1 MKLKIWATLASL
13 AVFVMFAGSAF
24 AQDADDATPISSEL
38 QNKVN
43 SMLAAGRAS
52 APARAAEIAK
62 NGAKSQQETRTKPV
76 GDATSTCDVTF
87 TSGTGENA
95 TQWCV
100 TVNGNITQFSVD
112 GQEMIDFGQV
122 LEGYGIC
129 DVTASAGEYYD
140 WAEYDSGNW
149 AAPTFTHGG
158 NTVTVTRL
166 TSDGLWSLKQT
177 IINTPATAT
186 GPGAAKITMAL
197 KNLSAIPKIAYLVR
211 YADVDADSN
220 DLDNDMD
227 FTSQTSFG
235 LFPGFNRGLASTND
249 TFNSAI
255 VQTAFDQDTYEA
267 PDPCSAFTNLATQPF
282 NGDGSIGQFWSFNIA
297 RNATRTVV
305 STYKPI

>member
-1 MKLKIWATLASL
+1 VKLKLWIPLVCL
-13 AVFVMFAGSAF
+13 AVFMMFAGSVF
-24 AQDADDATPISSEL
+24 AQDADDATPISPEL

-43 SMLAAGRAS
+43 SMLAAARAS

-62 NGAKSQQETRTKPV
+62 NGAKSQQEARTKPV
-76 GDATSTCDVTF
+76 GDATEVCDVTF

-100 TVNGNITQFSVD
+100 TVNGNIPQFSVD
-112 GQEMIDFGQV
+112 GEEMINFGQV

-129 DVTASAGEYYD
+129 DATEGAVSYYD

-149 AAPTFTHGG
+149 AAPTFTHSG

-197 KNLSAIPKIAYLVR
+197 KNLSGISKNAFLVR
-211 YADVDADSN
+211 YADVDADSDVTN
-220 DLDNDMD
+220 DID
-227 FTSQTSFG
+227 FTSQTSLG
-235 LFPGFNRGLASTND
+235 LLPGFNRGLASTND

-255 VQTAFDQDTYEA
+255 LQLAFDQDTYA
-267 PDPCSAFTNLATQPF
+267 PPDPCSAFTNLATQPF
-282 NGDGSIGQFWSFNIA
+282 NGDGSIGQFWSFTLA
-297 RNATRTVV
+297 KNATKTVV